1 MFTPKPRIELHV
13 EDADRSAAFY
23 AALLQT
29 DADRSQG
36 AAAVFDLESPPLT
49 LTLTPR
55 TKGGPSRSLAR
66 FALVVL
72 KPEDIGHTA
81 IALRRAKVRLRLED
95 AGIVTQDPDGNDWRV
110 RFVPSA
116 REPAV
121 LTVAEGA

>member
-1 MFTPKPRIELHV
+1 
-13 EDADRSAAFY
+13 
-23 AALLQT
+23 
-29 DADRSQG
+29 
-36 AAAVFDLESPPLT
+36 

-55 TKGGPSRSLAR
+55 IKGGPSRALAR

-72 KPEDIGHTA
+72 KPEDIGYTA
-81 IALRRAKVRLRLED
+81 IALRRAKIRLRLED
-95 AGIVTQDPDGNDWRV
+95 AGIVTQDPDGNGWRV